1 MSRESFGEGQWSKV
15 QENIK
20 FCPKRDQLSRTL
32 IIWGYN
38 IRMPLSLKVS
48 QYSLTNV
55 QCPFDWHCA
64 WLLSKGYTSI
74 FNSEQSVEVLRRGAP
89 ADWDQLYLPGPL
101 ADNLTGRW
109 AQSSR
114 TVDGTRTRVKPGS
127 TLRMSVNPGEPGMG
141 SRRVQLSLAGC
152 TLWLCYSGSTCSI
165 QLQPQLQTEAH
176 SWHIPAHGCQELL
189 FCGKF
194 PGKVDVCKSFNNTVF
209 LFPL

>member
-20 FCPKRDQLSRTL
+20 FCPKRDQLSWTL

-38 IRMPLSLKVS
+38 IRMPLTLKVS

-55 QCPFDWHCA
+55 QCPLDWHCA

-89 ADWDQLYLPGPL
+89 ADWDQLYLPGPV

-127 TLRMSVNPGEPGMG
+127 TLRMSVNPGEPGVG

-152 TLWLCYSGSTCSI
+152 HSLSLSGSTCSA
-165 QLQPQLQTEAH
+165 LQCTVAASAADRGSLMAH
-176 SWHIPAHGCQELL
+176 SHPWLSRAFVLWKISRKSRRLQ
-189 FCGKF
+189 KF
-194 PGKVDVCKSFNNTVF
+194 
-209 LFPL
+209 

>member
-20 FCPKRDQLSRTL
+20 FCPKRDQLSWTL

-38 IRMPLSLKVS
+38 IRMPFTLEVS

-55 QCPFDWHCA
+55 QCPLDWHCA

-74 FNSEQSVEVLRRGAP
+74 FNSEQSVEVLSRGAP

-101 ADNLTGRW
+101 VADNLTGRW

-114 TVDGTRTRVKPGS
+114 TVDGTRTRVKPGP
-127 TLRMSVNPGEPGMG
+127 TLGMSESWRTRCGFQESPTKSGRLP
-141 SRRVQLSLAGC
+141 LSLS
-152 TLWLCYSGSTCSI
+152 LSGSTCSA

-176 SWHIPAHGCQELL
+176 SCHIPTHGCQELL
-189 FCGKF
+189 LCGKF
-194 PGKVDVCKSFNNTVF
+194 PGKVDICKSFNNTVF